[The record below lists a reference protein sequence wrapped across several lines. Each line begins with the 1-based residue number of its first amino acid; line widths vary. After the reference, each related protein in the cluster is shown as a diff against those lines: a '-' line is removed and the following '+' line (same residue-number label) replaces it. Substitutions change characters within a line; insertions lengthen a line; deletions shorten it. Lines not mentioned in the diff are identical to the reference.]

1 MELNLE
7 NNTIK
12 EIHSWSNN
20 EMLTSQLVKNKQK
33 TKRFLKI
40 IKELPIPQLVII
52 NRRILILSHKLH

>member
-1 MELNLE
+1 METNLE

-20 EMLTSQLVKNKQK
+20 EMLTSQLVKNKK

-52 NRRILILSHKLH
+52 NRRILI

>member
-1 MELNLE
+1 MELSLE